1 MAKCVVHTDQAA
13 PPQAAY
19 SQGWRAGDFIFV
31 SGTGPID
38 PGTGKLA
45 GSSIE
50 EQTEQVI
57 TNMQSVLTAA
67 GANLADVVKVAVHLS
82 NSSLFARFNAVYSR
96 RFSSPYPARTTVG
109 SDLGQLPGML
119 IEADCVA
126 YVPLRKTKGR
136 SKATARKNP
145 RGAR

>member
-1 MAKCVVHTDQAA
+1 MAIDGGKKMKKYAVRTSQAA
-13 PPQAAY
+13 SPQAAY

-38 PGTGKLA
+38 PKTGKLA

-50 EQTEQVI
+50 EQTEQVVA
-57 TNMQSVLTAA
+57 NMRSVLVAA
-67 GANLADVVKVAVHLS
+67 GATLQDVVKVAVHLHDP
-82 NSSLFARFNAVYSR
+82 SLFARYDAAYAR
-96 RFSSPYPARTTVG
+96 YFSAPYPARTTVG

-126 YVPLRKTKGR
+126 YVQGRKTVRKKPRR
-136 SKATARKNP
+136 S
-145 RGAR
+145 